1 MLKTSLVHFF
11 IDIINI
17 VSKKWQETS
26 VLVAVF
32 KVLTA
37 MLKSKKTEQIVIIA
51 LSINKPSFD
60 FIEKQ

>member
-26 VLVAVF
+26 ILAAVF
-32 KVLTA
+32 RVLTA